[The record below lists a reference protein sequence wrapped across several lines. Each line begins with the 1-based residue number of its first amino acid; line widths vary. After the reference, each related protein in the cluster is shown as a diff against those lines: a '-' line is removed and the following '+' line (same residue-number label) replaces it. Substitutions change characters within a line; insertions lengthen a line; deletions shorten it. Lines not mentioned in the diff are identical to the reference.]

1 MTEMKTL
8 RAASVGVG
16 IVLSMGCAAGGED
29 AGGGA
34 SSDAGRSEASAG
46 DVGAQDSGS
55 VLEGGLAVDA
65 LADVGPSGD
74 GCAEETKRVYVVSKQ
89 KDLHR
94 FDPAA
99 LTFTKV
105 GALACDAG
113 AATPFS
119 MAIDRKGTAWVLYSD
134 GRIFHASTKDA
145 SCMPTKYVADQEG
158 WRTFGMAFAS
168 DGASSESLYVAE
180 MDKAL
185 GKIDTATLKLAPIGA
200 YGKTSVPAELTGRGD
215 GKLFAFFQRTAFSTA
230 GPRIS
235 ELDPKTGKIV
245 AEKNPPGVDV
255 GSGWAFAQWGGS
267 YWLFTASGTSSS
279 GSTTSKVTEYDFDAN
294 TAKDVVAD
302 VGFKIVGAG
311 VSTCA
316 PTSRP
321 K

>member
-1 MTEMKTL
+1 MNTMLKRCT
-8 RAASVGVG
+8 ASLGVA
-16 IVLSMGCAAGGED
+16 IVFLAGCAAGGED
-29 AGGGA
+29 SGG
-34 SSDAGRSEASAG
+34 SSALDSGRSDSTS
-46 DVGAQDSGS
+46 GADTAVSDSGS
-55 VLEGGLAVDA
+55 GSEGGFTVDA
-65 LADVGPSGD
+65 LADVGTSGD
-74 GCAEETKRVYVVSKQ
+74 VCAEETKRVYVVSKQ
-89 KDLHR
+89 KDLYR
-94 FDPAA
+94 FDPATLA
-99 LTFTKV
+99 FTKV
-105 GALACDAG
+105 GALGCDAG
-113 AATPFS
+113 TATPFS

-145 SCMPTKYVADQEG
+145 SCTVSKYVADQEG
-158 WRTFGMAFAS
+158 WHTFGMAFAA
-168 DGASSESLYVAE
+168 DGATSESLYVAE

-185 GKIDTATLKLAPIGA
+185 GRIDTATLKLTPVGA

-235 ELDPKTGKIV
+235 ELDPKTGKILG
-245 AEKNPPGVDV
+245 EKNPPGVDV
-255 GSGWAFAQWGGS
+255 GSGWAFAHWGGS
-267 YWLFTASGTSSS
+267 YWLFTASTSSS
-279 GSTTSKVTEYDFDAN
+279 GTTTSKVTEYDFDAN

>member
-1 MTEMKTL
+1 MLVMNF
-8 RAASVGVG
+8 RCAASFGL
-16 IVLSMGCAAGGED
+16 IVLLTGCGAEGGE
-29 AGGGA
+29 A
-34 SSDAGRSEASAG
+34 SGSPTVDAGRSDTSTSSST
-46 DVGAQDSGS
+46 DSGS
-55 VLEGGLAVDA
+55 GSDGGFAVDA
-65 LADVGPSGD
+65 PLADVATGGD
-74 GCAEETKRVYVVSKQ
+74 VCAEETKRVYVVSKQ
-89 KDLHR
+89 KDLYR

-105 GALACDAG
+105 GALGCDAG
-113 AATPFS
+113 SATPFS
-119 MAIDRKGTAWVLYSD
+119 MAIDRKGLAWILYSD

-145 SCMPTKYVADQEG
+145 SCTVSKYAADQEG
-158 WRTFGMAFAS
+158 WHTFGMAFAA
-168 DGASSESLYVAE
+168 DTATTETLYVAE

-185 GKIDTATLKLAPIGA
+185 GKIDTATLKLSPIGA

-215 GKLFAFFQRTAFSTA
+215 GKLFAFFQRTSFSTA

-235 ELDPKTGKIV
+235 ELDPKTGKILT
-245 AEKNPPGVDV
+245 EKNPPGVDV

-267 YWLFTASGTSSS
+267 YWLFTAA
-279 GSTTSKVTEYDFDAN
+279 STTSSKVTEYDFDAN